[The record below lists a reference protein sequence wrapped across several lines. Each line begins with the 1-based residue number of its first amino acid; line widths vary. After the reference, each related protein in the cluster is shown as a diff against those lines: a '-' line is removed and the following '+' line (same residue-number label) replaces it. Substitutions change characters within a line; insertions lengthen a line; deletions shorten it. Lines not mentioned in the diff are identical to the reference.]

1 LTANQLAILILIL
14 AAARVLI
21 YFFPKI
27 NLISDRFKRLTVEYM
42 DSIIIAGVT
51 ALFIIQFLFRT
62 FYIPSGSMIPTL
74 QVRDYILVN
83 EFIYRFKEPER
94 GDIVV
99 FRPPPEAGAG
109 DKEYIKRVIGLP
121 GDTLEVRDGYVF
133 IDGEPLQESY
143 IAEPPDYY
151 IEPMKIPQDSLFV
164 MGDNRPSSADSHI
177 WGFLP
182 RENVIGKAILIIL
195 PPQRVRA
202 LK

>member
-1 LTANQLAILILIL
+1 LTANQLAILILVL

-21 YFFPKI
+21 HFFPRI
-27 NLISDRFKRLTVEYM
+27 NLISDKFKRLTVEYM

-74 QVRDYILVN
+74 QIRDYILVN

-99 FRPPPEAGAG
+99 FKPPPEAGAG
-109 DKEYIKRVIGLP
+109 DKEYIKRIIGLP
-121 GDTLEVRDGYVF
+121 GDTLEVTDGVVY
-133 IDGEPLQESY
+133 INGEALDEPY
-143 IAEPPDYY
+143 IAAPPDYY
-151 IEPMKIPQDSLFV
+151 TGTIVIPEESLFV

-182 RENVIGKAILIIL
+182 RKNIIGKAIVIIL
-195 PPQRVRA
+195 PPQRIRV